1 MNAAM
6 THWVKRYGW
15 CFVFLLPV
23 LIFLP
28 GIGGFTFIQGTSF
41 NDIAISHYPMAVYI
55 QTAIRET
62 GQIPLWSNTILSG
75 FPLAANPL
83 ASLFYPPQ
91 WLALLLPL
99 PFGLNLVAILHM
111 MFGGVGMYRLMRQEG
126 VSGAAALMGAVA
138 FEAMPKLATHWAA
151 GHLTLVYAVSW
162 TPWLLLAE
170 RKTRQKGAF
179 WQLLPGAVLGA
190 IALADPRWLIPAGL
204 LWVGY
209 RFLADKWQGWR
220 TLAIK
225 MGWSAACGV
234 LAAGLA
240 ASLLLPLLEY
250 SRLSSRSAMGTEDV
264 LAYSLPPERLLGLII
279 PDSGSSV
286 EGVVYPGVLVLACV
300 LFAVW
305 LPPARRK
312 SVFWLGTAL
321 FGVLYAL
328 GEAMPGMNL
337 LAQLPGFNMVR
348 VPARMIFLTGMGL
361 AAALAWV
368 AHTFIEARGEGIRL
382 GKWNPNL
389 ALTGLAAIVVLL
401 GVAVGLASGEFPW
414 RFAWSGAG
422 LVLAMI
428 WIGRAIKRPVGSG
441 WVGLGIAFL
450 MIDLCGVSL
459 TGLAF
464 ESKQAVTQA
473 GDAIVQLMKAQ
484 SAPLG
489 LFRVYSPS
497 YSIPQQVAVVN
508 GLELADGVDP
518 LQLMEYVNFMERAT
532 GVQRAGYSVTMPP
545 FASGDPAEANR
556 LAVPDARLLGLLN
569 VAFVAAEFDV
579 NAEGLELI
587 DRVGD
592 TRVYR
597 NRFVQP
603 RAWVQSADSA
613 LGEGASRP
621 VSMKKTANT
630 IEIQAE
636 GPGLLVV
643 SEMTYPGWKLRVD
656 GESRE
661 LTVVD
666 DLLRGVEL
674 DAGAHVVEMVFRPT
688 SVYAGIVISLAF
700 LAGMIALWVGRRK

>member
-6 THWVKRYGW
+6 IHWAKRYGW
-15 CFVFLLPV
+15 WFVFILPV

-28 GIGGFTFIQGTSF
+28 GVGGFTFIQGTKF
-41 NDIAISHYPMAVYI
+41 NDIAISHYPLAYFI
-55 QTAIRET
+55 QTTIRES

-99 PFGLNLVAILHM
+99 PFGLNLVAMLHM
-111 MFGGVGMYRLMRQEG
+111 IFGGVGMYWLMRQEG
-126 VSGAAALMGAVA
+126 VGRAAALMGAVA

-170 RKTRQKGAF
+170 RKTRREGSF
-179 WQLLPGAVLGA
+179 WQLLPGVVLGA

-204 LWVGY
+204 LWIGY
-209 RFLADKWQGWR
+209 RFLSEKWQGWK
-220 TLAIK
+220 TLAMK
-225 MGWSAACGV
+225 LGWTAACGI

-250 SRLSSRSAMGTEDV
+250 SRLSTRNSMGTEDV
-264 LAYSLPPERLLGLII
+264 LAYSLPPERLLGLVI

-286 EGVVYPGVLVLACV
+286 EGVVYPGVLVLAGV
-300 LFAVW
+300 LFALW
-305 LPPARRK
+305 LPIARRK
-312 SVFWLGTAL
+312 SAFWLGVAL
-321 FGVLYAL
+321 FGVLFAL
-328 GEAMPGMNL
+328 GEVMPGMNL
-337 LAQLPGFNMVR
+337 LARLPGFNMVR
-348 VPARMIFLTGMGL
+348 VPARMIFLTGMGF

-368 AHTFIEARGEGIRL
+368 VHTLIEARGEGIRL

-401 GVAVGLASGEFPW
+401 GVTVGLASGEFPW
-414 RFAWSGAG
+414 RFVWSGVG

-428 WIGRAIKRPVGSG
+428 WIGQAIKKPVGSG
-441 WVGLGIAFL
+441 WIGFGISFL
-450 MIDLCGVSL
+450 IIDLCGVSL

-464 ESKQAVTQA
+464 ESKQAVTRA
-473 GDAIVQLMKAQ
+473 GDAIVQLIKTQ
-484 SAPLG
+484 SAPLS

-497 YSIPQQVAVVN
+497 YSVPQQVAAVN

-518 LQLMEYVNFMERAT
+518 LQLMEYVNFMEQAT
-532 GVQRAGYSVTMPP
+532 GVEQAGYSVTMPP
-545 FASGDPAEANR
+545 FADGDFTEANR
-556 LAVPDARLLGLLN
+556 QAVPNARLLGVLN

-579 NAEGLELI
+579 DAEGLELL

-603 RAWVQSADSA
+603 RAWVQSTDAP
-613 LGEGASRP
+613 LGEDVSRP
-621 VSMKKTANT
+621 ANVTKTANKLQ
-630 IEIQAE
+630 IQAE

-643 SEMTYPGWKLRVD
+643 SEVAYPDWKLRVD
-656 GESRE
+656 GKERE
-661 LTVVD
+661 LIVVG

-674 DAGAHVVEMVFRPT
+674 EAGTHTVEMGFRPT
-688 SVYAGIVISLAF
+688 SVYTGLVVSLLSLAV
-700 LAGMIALWVGRRK
+700 MIGLWVGRRK